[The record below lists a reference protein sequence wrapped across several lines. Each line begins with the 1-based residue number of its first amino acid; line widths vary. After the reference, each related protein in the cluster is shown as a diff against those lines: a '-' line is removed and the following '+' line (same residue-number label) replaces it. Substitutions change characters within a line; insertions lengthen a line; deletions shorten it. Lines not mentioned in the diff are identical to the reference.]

1 MLLVILQRCGS
12 VLVMEKEICVILI
25 NYNGKKYNEKCI
37 DSILNS
43 TAAEHMHIVV
53 VDNASSDGSMELL
66 QQRYEKTEEDRIEYI
81 FLDHNYGFAAA
92 NNRGIEQAGALG
104 ADYVLLL
111 NNDTEVDPNLI
122 EQLAACSDRHPD
134 CMIVPKI
141 YYSDE
146 RNRIWSAGGSVSPII
161 HKVSHDGLDQ
171 IDSGQF
177 GEEKRIEFATG
188 CCLFIPMSVL
198 RRTGGLDER
207 YFLYYE
213 DTEYSFRL
221 GKMGIEIYYCP
232 DAYVYHK
239 VGGSSMGAQS
249 PLCAYYI
256 SRNWL
261 LCSRQYLGVRYP
273 IFLAYYLLN
282 RSFLSLLWLVQGK
295 PQLVLAIW
303 RGILDYCRKRL
314 GKTKY
319 YG

>member
-1 MLLVILQRCGS
+1 MKLAVIL
-12 VLVMEKEICVILI
+12 V
-25 NYNGKKYNEKCI
+25 NYNGKKYNSACI
-37 DSILNS
+37 DSILQNNVQG
-43 TAAEHMHIVV
+43 ELMILV
-53 VDNASSDGSMELL
+53 VDNASSDGSVDELR
-66 QQRYEKTEEDRIEYI
+66 QRYNEQANVAIEYI
-81 FLDHNYGFAAA
+81 ILNKNYGFAAA
-92 NNRGIEQAGALG
+92 NNRGIERAKELG

-111 NNDTEVDPNLI
+111 NNDTEIAPNML
-122 EQLAACSDRHPD
+122 EQLKACADRHPG

-141 YYSDE
+141 YYSDD
-146 RNRIWSAGGSVSPII
+146 RKRIWSAGGSVSPII
-161 HKVSHDGLDQ
+161 RKVSHDGLDQ

-177 GEEKRIEFATG
+177 EEEKKIEFATG

-198 RRTGGLDER
+198 KRTGGLDER

-221 GKMGIEIYYCP
+221 DGMGISIYYCP
-232 DAYVYHK
+232 KAVLYHK

-261 LCSRQYLGVRYP
+261 VCNRQYLGGRYP
-273 IFLAYYLLN
+273 IFLLYYLLN
-282 RSFLSLLWLVQGK
+282 RSVLSLIWLVQGN

-303 RGILDYCRKRL
+303 RGIYDFCKGKL
-314 GKTKY
+314 GKTEY